1 LKYSLWTSTN
11 YYLLPSISSDVSAFF
26 DKVNSDPALKAK
38 AKAIGTLDFSRVQ
51 AFAKELGFTF
61 TANDMHD
68 HLAKQLGDSS
78 DLNEDDDL
86 SSVAGGGVSTTA
98 VIATAVAV
106 GFTSSVTSVTSTT
119 QGSGW

>member
-1 LKYSLWTSTN
+1 
-11 YYLLPSISSDVSAFF
+11 
-26 DKVNSDPALKAK
+26 
-38 AKAIGTLDFSRVQ
+38 
-51 AFAKELGFTF
+51 
-61 TANDMHD
+61 MHD